1 MPFVSSKQRKL
12 CFAKMSSD
20 KKAGRKITWDC
31 HKFANEVKVG
41 GRTRKIYKGPRGGK
55 YYILNGVK
63 KYIKTY

>member
-1 MPFVSSKQRKL
+1 MPFVNQAQRRACFVLAAKARANGKQP
-12 CFAKMSSD
+12 
-20 KKAGRKITWDC
+20 TWDC
-31 HKFANEVKVG
+31 HKVANEIKVG